1 MPELIV
7 SVINYVNWDEL
18 WLFLWVKVVIKHLE

>member
-18 WLFLWVKVVIKHLE
+18 WLFLWVKVLIKRWE

>member
-7 SVINYVNWDEL
+7 SVINYVNWEEL
-18 WLFLWVKVVIKHLE
+18 CLFLWVKVLIKRWE

>member
-7 SVINYVNWDEL
+7 SDINYVNWDEL
-18 WLFLWVKVVIKHLE
+18 WLFLWVKVLIKRWE